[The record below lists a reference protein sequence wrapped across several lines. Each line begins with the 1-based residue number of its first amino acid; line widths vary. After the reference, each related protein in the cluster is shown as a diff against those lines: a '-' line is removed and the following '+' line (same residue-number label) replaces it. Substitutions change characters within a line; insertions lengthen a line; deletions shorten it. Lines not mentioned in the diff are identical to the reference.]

1 MSLNWIDVTNIDI
14 KTLLL
19 LERHN
24 ISYLA
29 RNNTCKQ
36 SLAIVLKANPE
47 ILWYFKT
54 VLPDSAEIFERVV
67 RETSE
72 NLSREEIRKAE
83 LEVLQN
89 VNDWIVYIVDPS
101 VYDSLKF
108 TKWDDKL
115 LTDLVQFSGKRVVD
129 LGAGTGRLSFVA
141 VNMEASIVYAVEP
154 MRTLREY
161 LKKRAKA
168 KGLGNFYV
176 VDGLIEEVPFEKD
189 FADVVISGHVF
200 GDFIEDEFCEMYRVT
215 RDGGNIVLFPGNSD
229 SDNEIHEYLLRRGFR
244 WGKFHEPGVGY
255 VRWYHLEVHK
265 KSF

>member
-1 MSLNWIDVTNIDI
+1 LPLNWIDVTNIDI

-19 LERHN
+19 LEKHN
-24 ISYLA
+24 IKHLA
-29 RNNTCKQ
+29 RNSSCQQ
-36 SLAIVLKANPE
+36 SMAIVLKANPE

-54 VLPDSAEIFERVV
+54 LLPDSTEIFERVV
-67 RETSE
+67 KETSE

-83 LEVLQN
+83 LEVLKN

-101 VYDSLKF
+101 VYDSLEF

-115 LTDLVQFSGKRVVD
+115 LTDLVHFSGKRVVD

-141 VNMEASIVYAVEP
+141 VNEKARVVYAVEP

-161 LKKRAKA
+161 LKKGAKV

-176 VDGLIEEVPFEKD
+176 VDGLIEEIPFEKD

-215 RDGGNIVLFPGNSD
+215 GNGGDIVLFPGNSD
-229 SDNEIHEYLLRRGFR
+229 SDNEIHEFLLTRGFR
-244 WGKFHEPGVGY
+244 WGRFKEPGVGY

-265 KSF
+265 DSF

>member
-19 LERHN
+19 LEKHN
-24 ISYLA
+24 ISHLA
-29 RNNTCKQ
+29 RNHSCQQ
-36 SLAIVLKANPE
+36 SLAIVLKINPE

-54 VLPDSAEIFERVV
+54 VLPDGAEIFERMVN
-67 RETSE
+67 ETSE

-83 LEVLQN
+83 LEVLKN
-89 VNDWIVYIVDPS
+89 LNDWVVYIVDPS
-101 VYDSLKF
+101 VYDSLEF

-115 LTDLVQFSGKRVVD
+115 LTDLVEFSGKRVVD

-141 VNMEASIVYAVEP
+141 VNEEASVVYAVEP

-161 LKKRAKA
+161 LKKRAKV
-168 KGLGNFYV
+168 KGLGNFFV
-176 VDGLIEEVPFEKD
+176 VDGLIEEIPFEKD

-200 GDFIEDEFCEMYRVT
+200 GDFIEDEFCEMHRVT
-215 RDGGNIVLFPGNSD
+215 RNGGDIVLFPGNSD
-229 SDNEIHEYLLRRGFR
+229 SDNEIHQFLIKRGFR
-244 WGKFHEPGVGY
+244 WGKFQEPGVGY

>member
-19 LERHN
+19 LEKHN
-24 ISYLA
+24 ISHFA
-29 RNNTCKQ
+29 RNHSCQQ
-36 SLAIVLKANPE
+36 SLAIVLKINPE

-54 VLPDSAEIFERVV
+54 VLPDGAEIFERMVN
-67 RETSE
+67 ETSE

-83 LEVLQN
+83 LEVLKN
-89 VNDWIVYIVDPS
+89 SNDWVVYIVDPS
-101 VYDSLKF
+101 VYDSLEF
-108 TKWDDKL
+108 TEWDDKL
-115 LTDLVQFSGKRVVD
+115 LTDLVEFSGKRVVD

-141 VNMEASIVYAVEP
+141 VNEEASVVYAVEP

-161 LKKRAKA
+161 LKKRAKV
-168 KGLGNFYV
+168 KGLSNFFV
-176 VDGLIEEVPFEKD
+176 VDGLIEEIPFEKD

-200 GDFIEDEFCEMYRVT
+200 GDFIEDEFCEMHRVT
-215 RDGGNIVLFPGNSD
+215 RNGGDIVLFPGNSD
-229 SDNEIHEYLLRRGFR
+229 SDNEIHQFLIKRGFR
-244 WGKFHEPGVGY
+244 WGKFQEPGVGY